1 MKTTTPL
8 ASLESNVGIF
18 GWIWIVASLAALY
31 FLAMAI
37 FADGAWSSFIWT
49 VGIGI
54 LAQRLTKSFQDNQ
67 RRMIFEARL
76 IREGYTLEHTGN
88 EWVSKSNE
96 VDK

>member
-1 MKTTTPL
+1 MKAKTPL

-18 GWIWIVASLAALY
+18 GWIWIAGSLAALY

-37 FADGAWSSFIWT
+37 FADGAWSTFIWAL
-49 VGIGI
+49 GIGI
-54 LAQRLTKSFQDNQ
+54 LAQRLTKSFQDNR

-76 IREGYTLEHTGN
+76 IREGYTLEHTGK
-88 EWVSKSNE
+88 EWVSKPKE